1 MTKQEMVRARLETAT
16 KKKAEA
22 ILKRLGLSHSA
33 FINMS
38 YHAVIE
44 TGGIPFSTRIPNAE
58 TIVAIEKGRR
68 DHARGVLPSYTSTEE
83 LIKDAL
89 GESD

>member
-1 MTKQEMVRARLETAT
+1 MTKQEMVRARVEAAT

-44 TGGIPFSTRIPNAE
+44 TGGIPFSTRILNAE
-58 TIVAIEKGRR
+58 TKAAIEEGRR
-68 DHARGVLPSYTSTEE
+68 EHARGALTSYASTAE

-89 GESD
+89 SETD

>member
-1 MTKQEMVRARLETAT
+1 MPKQDMVRARVETKT
-16 KKKAEA
+16 KKRAEA

-44 TGGIPFSTRIPNAE
+44 AGGIPFSTRIPNAE
-58 TIVAIEKGRR
+58 TRAALAEGRKEHR
-68 DHARGVLPSYTSTEE
+68 EGRLTSYTSTKD
-83 LIKDAL
+83 LIEDAL